1 MPLIHDSDFR
11 CVFHTF
17 HKDWTRTCLVLLFRE
32 PVNGAFLFL
41 FLFSLD
47 GYRFQHRLKSRTPKV
62 YKLVSCR

>member
-1 MPLIHDSDFR
+1 M
-11 CVFHTF
+11 
-17 HKDWTRTCLVLLFRE
+17 LLFRE

-47 GYRFQHRLKSRTPKV
+47 GYRFQHRLKSRTPEV